1 MTIKEIEQICDKARK
16 KFNILVPIDDGYE
29 LAYQMTGHIR
39 EDFNLPKNTVGTIK
53 KYKESFWIVL
63 SSELSE
69 IQKKIAIAQLI
80 GVFCLYTPF
89 MNKGKDW
96 DEFLEEPIELTN
108 EKLLNGL
115 YFAKE
120 ILMPRYLYEPYFCE
134 NISITHKVNLRV
146 LSNIFNVPVELV
158 RERGI
163 DLNMIIPKVPEIK
176 ESLNP

>member
-29 LAYQMTGHIR
+29 LAYQMTGHVR

-89 MNKGKDW
+89 MNKGKDTKK
-96 DEFLEEPIELTN
+96 DN
-108 EKLLNGL
+108 QNCCQVDKG
-115 YFAKE
+115 
-120 ILMPRYLYEPYFCE
+120 
-134 NISITHKVNLRV
+134 
-146 LSNIFNVPVELV
+146 
-158 RERGI
+158 
-163 DLNMIIPKVPEIK
+163 
-176 ESLNP
+176 